1 VGVCDMAVMVTYLQS
16 FTSHVLGLTL
26 C

>member
-1 VGVCDMAVMVTYLQS
+1 MGVCDMAVMVTYLQS